1 MIERP
6 TPGAAVAA
14 QAGAV
19 ENEAVVVAPVPP
31 ASTAPVAERASH
43 VLAASGPDPA
53 LAPTAPPKFA
63 DRPSARFES
72 AAARPSARRA
82 PRAASRI
89 EGMEYRAVFA
99 CCTEATDTPIK

>member
-6 TPGAAVAA
+6 TPGAAVVA

-19 ENEAVVVAPVPP
+19 ESEAVDAAPEPP
-31 ASTAPVAERASH
+31 ASAAPVAERPSH
-43 VLAASGPDPA
+43 VLAASGPDPE

-63 DRPSARFES
+63 DRPGPRFRS
-72 AAARPSARRA
+72 TIPRPSERRVSRKA
-82 PRAASRI
+82 TAA
-89 EGMEYRAVFA
+89 EGTKYRAVFA

>member
-6 TPGAAVAA
+6 TPGAAVVA
-14 QAGAV
+14 QAGAT
-19 ENEAVVVAPVPP
+19 EYEAADAAPVPP
-31 ASTAPVAERASH
+31 ASAAPEAGRASH

-63 DRPSARFES
+63 DRPSPRFES
-72 AAARPSARRA
+72 TVPRPSARRV
-82 PRAASRI
+82 PRKPGM
-89 EGMEYRAVFA
+89 EGMKYRAVFA